1 MSAASGTGAA
11 GAAGDTIELLERFP
25 GVDDY
30 CRLRAVAGMSPRTR
44 EAARLGL
51 PNTLYGV
58 SLLRDGAVVGM
69 GRIIGDGGCFYS
81 VVDIA
86 VVPEW
91 QGRGLGKR
99 ILDALDAWLHAH
111 AQPSAFVTLVA
122 DGDAKH
128 LYAKYGFA
136 ESAPHAV
143 NMEYVVG
150 ETRDA

>member
-1 MSAASGTGAA
+1 MAEENIQLAEN
-11 GAAGDTIELLERFP
+11 IQLVERFP
-25 GVDDY
+25 DADDY
-30 CRLRAVAGMSPRTR
+30 CRLRSAAGMSPKTL
-44 EAARLGL
+44 EAARKGL

-58 SLLRDGAVVGM
+58 SLRRDGEVVGM
-69 GRIIGDGGCFYS
+69 GRIIGDGGCFYT

-86 VVPEW
+86 VAPEH
-91 QGRGLGKR
+91 QGLGLGKR
-99 ILDALDAWLHAH
+99 ILDALDAWLRAH

-150 ETRDA
+150 ERRDA